1 MTDQLGAHAIVVGA
15 GMGGLATAKALSS
28 CFEKVTILERDA
40 LPNKPEARPG
50 TPHCQQVHVLLR
62 AGLDA
67 LIQLFPEFESEL
79 ELAGAVRARAG
90 LELLLETPGF
100 DPWPQRDFGF
110 DTFCMSRPLV
120 EFVARRLTQQQR
132 NIEFRS
138 RCRVTQFVEAP
149 DKTAVSS
156 VRYDLADGQSAEL
169 AADLVVDASSR
180 GTLTLE
186 LLDKLGMPR
195 PEETEI
201 GIDLRYATATFDIP
215 PDAPRNW
222 KAVLHRTSAQSGRGA
237 FLFPIENNRWH
248 VNLNGMHGDAPSD
261 EPTEF
266 VEFAKTLRTSTIFEA
281 IKDAPMIGDI
291 HRFGFPSSIRRRFE
305 AMKEFPGGLL
315 PIGDA
320 ICRFNPAFGQ
330 GMSVVAQEIGVLKR
344 LLDERAGKPSPLHG
358 LAPAFFTAIQPV
370 LAAPWSV
377 AENDFMFPKTRG
389 QCPVEFPQRMKFGFA
404 LQQVAMEDA
413 AVHRVLTEVNNL
425 LIPPTAL
432 REPHIV
438 AKVTAMM
445 AASA

>member
-1 MTDQLGAHAIVVGA
+1 MTDLLGAHAIVVGA
-15 GMGGLATAKALSS
+15 GMGGLAAAKALSS
-28 CFEKVTILERDA
+28 CFEQVTVLERDA
-40 LPNKPEARPG
+40 LPNAPEARTG

-67 LIQLFPEFESEL
+67 LIQLFPEFEREL
-79 ELAGAVRARAG
+79 ELAGAVRARAA
-90 LELLLETPGF
+90 LELLVETPGF

-110 DTFCMSRPLV
+110 DTLCMTRPLV
-120 EFVARRLTQQQR
+120 EFVARHLVQQQR
-132 NIEFRS
+132 NIAFRL
-138 RCRVTQFVEAP
+138 RCRATQFVEAS
-149 DKTAVSS
+149 DKTAVTG
-156 VRYDLADGQSAEL
+156 VRYDRADGESAEL

-186 LLDKLGMPR
+186 LLDRCGLPR

-215 PDAPRNW
+215 SGAPRSW
-222 KAVLHRTSAQSGRGA
+222 KAVLHRPSAQSGRGA

-261 EPTEF
+261 DLREF
-266 VEFAKTLRTSTIFEA
+266 IEFAKTLRTRTIFEA
-281 IKDAPMIGDI
+281 IKDASMVGQI
-291 HRFGFPSSIRRRFE
+291 HRFGFPSSVRRRYE
-305 AMKEFPGGLL
+305 ALKEFPGGLL
-315 PIGDA
+315 PVGDA

-330 GMSVVAQEIGVLKR
+330 GMSVAAQEIGVLKR

-358 LAPAFFTAIQPV
+358 LAPAFFAAIQPV
-370 LAAPWSV
+370 LAAPWSL
-377 AENDFMFPKTRG
+377 AENDFIFPKTRG
-389 QCPVEFPQRMKFGFA
+389 QCPAEFPQRLKFGYA
-404 LQQVAMEDA
+404 LQQVAMEDV

-425 LIPPTAL
+425 LRPPTAL
-432 REPHIV
+432 REPPIL